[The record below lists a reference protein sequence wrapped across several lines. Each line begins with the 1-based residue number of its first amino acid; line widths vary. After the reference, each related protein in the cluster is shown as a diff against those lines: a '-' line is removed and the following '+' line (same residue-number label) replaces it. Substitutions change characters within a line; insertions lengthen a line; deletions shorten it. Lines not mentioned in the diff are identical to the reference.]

1 LKLFWISTIKR
12 RFQKIRIFVARFLIM
27 TTKDYILTTIHTHK
41 RELSKLGVRNIG
53 LFGSYVRGEQSD
65 KSDID
70 ILIDFE
76 PDQEN
81 YDNYM
86 AAYDMIEQLF
96 KNERIEL
103 VTKNGLSPYIGPKI
117 LNEVVYV

>member
-1 LKLFWISTIKR
+1 
-12 RFQKIRIFVARFLIM
+12 M
-27 TTKDYILTTIHTHK
+27 TTKDYIITTIQIHK
-41 RELSKLGVRNIG
+41 PEFFKLGIRDIG

-76 PDQEN
+76 PDKEN

-86 AAYDMIEQLF
+86 AVYDIIEQLF
-96 KNERIEL
+96 MNERIEI

-117 LNEVVYV
+117 LKEVVYV